1 MPLVGGGEVFVVVGG
16 GELLVVVGGGV
27 GVGVGAGVGVGDEVV
42 VGGGAWLVVVG
53 VATATGFGGRTV
65 TTRLA
70 WMWGFDAS
78 VTRRSWRPAATPWN
92 VILAP
97 ALRLIEP
104 RT

>member
-27 GVGVGAGVGVGDEVV
+27 GVGAGVGVGDEVV
-42 VGGGAWLVVVG
+42 VGGGAWLVVAG
-53 VATATGFGGRTV
+53 VETGGGFGGRTIS
-65 TTRLA
+65 TRLA
-70 WMWGFDAS
+70 CTCGFDARL
-78 VTRRSWRPAATPWN
+78 TRRSWRPAATPWN

-97 ALRLIEP
+97 ALRLTEP

>member
-27 GVGVGAGVGVGDEVV
+27 GVGAGAGVGDEVV
-42 VGGGAWLVVVG
+42 VGGGAWLVVAG
-53 VATATGFGGRTV
+53 VEAGGAFGGRTI
-65 TTRLA
+65 TIRLA
-70 WMWGFDAS
+70 WMCGFDAS